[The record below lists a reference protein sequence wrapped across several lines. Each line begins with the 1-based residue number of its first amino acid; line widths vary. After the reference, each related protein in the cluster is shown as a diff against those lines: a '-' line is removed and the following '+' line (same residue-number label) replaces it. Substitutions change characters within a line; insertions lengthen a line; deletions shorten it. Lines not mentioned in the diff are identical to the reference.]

1 MTKSLFSGI
10 KPLLFTRV
18 AQSAAKSPG
27 IDTNDGGGDCTNCK
41 LCVFSCPENLDPSK
55 LIAIASLASRPTLS
69 SDTQAER
76 IDDLIEN
83 NVDACKACGFCT
95 QACPSNVPLDSLL
108 AAGLRL
114 VRAEQKE
121 KQLSDYWK
129 TRFAARQARLATKT
143 LSRKA
148 KTRVNV
154 TQPKHDITKPVVDGN
169 QQPNSG
175 SETPSAGADNS
186 TGAFSRSAAQDDIA
200 AAVARVKAKR
210 EAKLAAANNKTRES
224 E

>member
-1 MTKSLFSGI
+1 MTTSLLTRI
-10 KPLLFTRV
+10 KPFLFARV
-18 AQSAAKSPG
+18 AHSAAQAPG
-27 IDTNDGGGDCTNCK
+27 IDTNNGGGDCTSCK
-41 LCVFSCPENLDPSK
+41 LCVSSCPENLDPSK
-55 LIAIASLASRPTLS
+55 LIAFVSLASRPTLS

-83 NVDACKACGFCT
+83 KMDTCSACGFCT
-95 QACPSNVPLDSLL
+95 QVCPSNVPLDSLL
-108 AAGLRL
+108 AIGHSL

-129 TRFAARQARLATKT
+129 TRFAARQARIATKT

-148 KTRVNV
+148 KTSDNV
-154 TQPKHDITKPVVDGN
+154 TRSKPGITKPYDDGK
-169 QQPNSG
+169 QQPESG
-175 SETPSAGADNS
+175 SGTPNAGAGNS
-186 TGAFSRSAAQDDIA
+186 AHAFSRLAAQDDIA

>member
-1 MTKSLFSGI
+1 MTKSLFARI
-10 KPLLFTRV
+10 KPVLFTRV
-18 AQSAAKSPG
+18 AQSAAQSPG
-27 IDTNDGGGDCTNCK
+27 IDTNNGGGDCTSCK
-41 LCVFSCPENLDPSK
+41 LCVSSCPENLDPSK

-83 NVDACKACGFCT
+83 NMDACTACGFCT

-114 VRAEQKE
+114 VRTEQKE

-129 TRFAARQARLATKT
+129 TRFAARQARMATKT

-148 KTRVNV
+148 KTRDNV
-154 TQPKHDITKPVVDGN
+154 TQSKPDTTNPVVDGD

-175 SETPSAGADNS
+175 SDTPSTGDS
-186 TGAFSRSAAQDDIA
+186 TSAFSRSAAQDDIA

-210 EAKLAAANNKTRES
+210 EAKLAAAHDKTRES